1 MQISAVRRWH
11 FLFLA
16 ALLSLP
22 AWLQPAR
29 AIEAGP
35 GSEARSYTLWYR
47 NYDSPAVRAL
57 LDLALGKTMEYG
69 PYRIVRSEEMGQG
82 RALLELEKA
91 DSTLVDIA
99 NVATSKERES
109 ELTAIPIPIDGGLL
123 GFRVCVVLRDSLSL
137 FESVKTIDDLRARGI
152 RVGQGF
158 HWPDTD
164 VLEANGIPVVTHAR
178 YEILFRMLRS
188 HRFECFARGV
198 SEVLYD
204 LELENDPN
212 LVIEPNLM
220 LAYPMPSYFFV
231 GPDDQKTAERIKLG
245 MDRAI
250 LDGSFARFLND
261 YYGRALRDLK
271 LERRT
276 VLVLDNPFLTEESWR
291 VGREALRT
299 LRRRIRP

>member
-16 ALLSLP
+16 ALLSLS

-82 RALLELEKA
+82 RALLELKKPGSA
-91 DSTLVDIA
+91 LVDIA
-99 NVATSKERES
+99 NVATSKEREKGLS
-109 ELTAIPIPIDGGLL
+109 AIPVPIDGGLL
-123 GFRVCVVLRDSLSL
+123 GFRVCVVLRESLPL
-137 FESVKTIDDLRARGI
+137 FSGIKTLDDLRARDI
-152 RVGQGF
+152 RIGQGF
-158 HWPDTD
+158 HWPDAA
-164 VLEANGIPVVTHAR
+164 VLEAGGIPVVTHAR

-212 LVIEPNLM
+212 LVIEPNLV

-231 GPDDQKTAERIKLG
+231 GPDDQETAERLKLG

-250 LDGSFARFLND
+250 HDGSFARFLDD
-261 YYGRALRDLK
+261 YYGKALRELK
-271 LERRT
+271 LGTRT
-276 VLVLDNPFLTEESWR
+276 ILVLDNPFLTEESLQ

-299 LRRRIRP
+299 LRRRIGQ